1 MDYFARFT
9 EGAKKALG
17 FAAEYAKSFGH
28 NYVGTE
34 HVLIGIAAEGGR
46 AADML
51 AKYGIDAETLKEAV
65 LKVVGQ
71 GDYVFNGYFGYTPRV
86 KMILELSQAIS
97 RQLGTNYV
105 LSLIHIYIWTRASR
119 EWFGR
124 HGMIMTY
131 RFWMRLKS
139 GQKKSLMNTPPS
151 V

>member
-9 EGAKKALG
+9 EGPKKPWG

-71 GDYVFNGYFGYTPRV
+71 GDYVF
-86 KMILELSQAIS
+86 
-97 RQLGTNYV
+97 
-105 LSLIHIYIWTRASR
+105 
-119 EWFGR
+119 
-124 HGMIMTY
+124 
-131 RFWMRLKS
+131 
-139 GQKKSLMNTPPS
+139 
-151 V
+151 